1 MKLYIKLPWTILYR
15 VNETSQK
22 WWMKKSIVEKYIIY
36 GVQTDMDDIYLTL
49 SESSCLQET
58 KAFKT
63 NDSESYLFLNMSKYK
78 KEHVKQGSK
87 HYCTAQRRMNPLK
100 KA

>member
-1 MKLYIKLPWTILYR
+1 MKLYIILPWTILYR
-15 VNETSQK
+15 VNESL
-22 WWMKKSIVEKYIIY
+22 KSIVEKYIIY
-36 GVQTDMDDIYLTL
+36 GVQRDMDDIYLTF

-63 NDSESYLFLNMSKYK
+63 NDSEMYLFLNMSKYK

-87 HYCTAQRRMNPLK
+87 HYCTAQLCWIL
-100 KA
+100 